1 MTNKEYGSDFHYEN
15 EKVWCVANP
24 ADSFFYGKNI
34 SLFFSGRAAL
44 FSILEQ
50 GIKNQ
55 GWQKVFFPSY
65 YCHKVAPFVDELPI
79 QVEYY
84 EFNPF
89 LDFEKKEINI
99 EDLASNVIVNVDFF
113 GLKKLDV
120 SSFQNAIIIDDL
132 SHHILDLKN
141 SKADYCFGSIR
152 KELPIPM
159 GGFCYSPK
167 KYALPDA
174 KYSNE
179 CEALAVQKLSAMF
192 LKKRYVEGVLEAKNL
207 FRALFLEVEHEAE
220 ANYTNA
226 KMPNISQ
233 SILFQLDV
241 EKILEV
247 KKNNLNFAL
256 ELLKDCKNIK
266 INLGTKSEAFGLVLE
281 CNSLEERNK
290 IRLFLIEKN
299 IFPAILWPDQIYQRD
314 KEIEDKILFL
324 HVDYRYTT
332 EDVKII
338 ITTLKEFF
346 SHEQILDYRS

>member
-1 MTNKEYGSDFHYEN
+1 
-15 EKVWCVANP
+15 
-24 ADSFFYGKNI
+24 
-34 SLFFSGRAAL
+34 
-44 FSILEQ
+44 
-50 GIKNQ
+50 
-55 GWQKVFFPSY
+55 
-65 YCHKVAPFVDELPI
+65 
-79 QVEYY
+79 
-84 EFNPF
+84 
-89 LDFEKKEINI
+89 
-99 EDLASNVIVNVDFF
+99 
-113 GLKKLDV
+113 
-120 SSFQNAIIIDDL
+120 
-132 SHHILDLKN
+132 
-141 SKADYCFGSIR
+141 
-152 KELPIPM
+152 
-159 GGFCYSPK
+159 
-167 KYALPDA
+167 
-174 KYSNE
+174 
-179 CEALAVQKLSAMF
+179 MF

-290 IRLFLIEKN
+290 LRLFLIERS

-314 KEIEDKILFL
+314 KEIEDRILFL

>member
-1 MTNKEYGSDFHYEN
+1 MTNKEYGSDFHYCN
-15 EKVWCVANP
+15 EKIWCVANP
-24 ADSFFYGKNI
+24 SDSFFYGKNI

-55 GWQKVFFPSY
+55 GWQKVFFPGY
-65 YCHKVAPFVDELPI
+65 YCHKVAPFLDELPI

-89 LDFEKKEINI
+89 LDSENKKNNI
-99 EDLASNVIVNVDFF
+99 EDLESNVIVNVDFF
-113 GLKKLDV
+113 GLKRLDL

-152 KELPIPM
+152 KELPIPT

-167 KYALPDA
+167 GHALPNA
-174 KYSNE
+174 KYSYE

-192 LKKRYVEGVLEAKNL
+192 LKKRYLEGILETKDT
-207 FRALFLEVEHEAE
+207 FRSLFLEFEHEAE

-233 SILFQLDV
+233 SILFQLDI
-241 EKILEV
+241 EKILEA
-247 KKNNLNFAL
+247 KRDNLNFAL

-266 INLGTKSEAFGLVLE
+266 INLGIENEAFGLILE
-281 CNSLEERNK
+281 CNSREERNK
-290 IRLFLIEKN
+290 LRLFLVGKY

-332 EDVKII
+332 KDIKI
-338 ITTLKEFF
+338 ITTTLKDFF
-346 SHEQILDYRS
+346 SHE